1 MKASSRRQR
10 RDKALKTQRRPL
22 TSHRTRLVSALVAGS
37 ACALGTVPAQAV
49 QLGEIDVHSSLGQ
62 PLRASIAFALSP
74 NERIGDYCIYLRR
87 APLGTGLPS
96 LSNAKLTV
104 ANGRINIAGRTPI
117 REPMLDIG
125 LSINCPYTANLTRF
139 YTVMLDP
146 YEPSSQQAPAPVV
159 TARPEVAIQP
169 AATPN
174 VAQRRSVDTRTNTVA
189 TRTPESPVAAQG
201 EYLVKVGDS
210 LSEIA
215 SRIEDRPVGLWAAVD
230 LLFAANPH
238 AFIDGDINKLKAG
251 SLLTIPAFDGV
262 TAPQVAEVRDPAS
275 AQDSASVDIAYPGA
289 TETAAPVQAAIPVET
304 AAPAD
309 TATVAEVPEAVET
322 APQSAPTELNET
334 PVEVERLVTAEPE
347 PVSPIAASET
357 AQTEAEPA
365 ESTPDSS
372 RTTLYWLA
380 GTGFVLILMLLVFG
394 RRMRSRFAAP
404 PPAFD
409 DSAAEEQEPATEEQQ
424 AAAETEIDFD
434 IGEQPSTEYAVA
446 LDADLS
452 AGTGLSDGGEM
463 EVAQDFGFSA
473 KHEPAGELDM
483 TLSED
488 TTIEE
493 KPSTDVLPARKAE
506 ATILEKEILPSDE
519 DDDYDM
525 SVIVDATKQRFGDGD
540 ITAKDLM
547 AVAIAETN
555 DEDADD
561 EYTLSREVDYKIL
574 EQDYEDEL
582 TATQALNAE
591 IEKAAKDLANTLDD
605 DDSAIA
611 EGTVETLAITAETN
625 ALEEA
630 SEPEIIT
637 DLDDTGIN
645 EELTAEMPTQG
656 VSVADATVEMPQP
669 QDEECT
675 DDTAANTEIT
685 EKLPAAENDPT
696 AEMDVE
702 SGHFR
707 TGQGASSSSRL
718 RQEGRAY
725 PLPSANLWAATAR
738 VGRARRS
745 SRRDRPTSGSSSGS
759 PSAPADVPS
768 SGTIATATSC
778 SSPSLYFLLGILISL
793 MPLPLLSS
801 GSSSNSNRTNRPIEL
816 TAATRHS

>member
-10 RDKALKTQRRPL
+10 RNKALKAER
-22 TSHRTRLVSALVAGS
+22 RLVSALVAGS
-37 ACALGTVPAQAV
+37 ACALGAVPAQAV
-49 QLGEIDVHSSLGQ
+49 QLGDIDVQSSLGQ

-74 NERIGDYCIYLRR
+74 NEQIGDYCIYLRR
-87 APLGTGLPS
+87 TPLGTGLPG
-96 LSNAKLTV
+96 LSDAKLTV
-104 ANGRINIAGRTPI
+104 ANGRIHIAGRAPI

-146 YEPSSQQAPAPVV
+146 YEPSPQQTTPAPAV
-159 TARPEVAIQP
+159 TVRPEVAAQP
-169 AATPN
+169 AAPS
-174 VAQRRSVDTRTNTVA
+174 VAQRRTAA
-189 TRTPESPVAAQG
+189 TPAGVPSARTPQPPVAAKA

-251 SLLTIPAFDGV
+251 SLLTIPAFDGT
-262 TAPQVAEVRDPAS
+262 TAPQVAEVRDPVS
-275 AQDSASVDIAYPGA
+275 APQESAAANTDAAYPGA
-289 TETAAPVQAAIPVET
+289 TESAAPVGT
-304 AAPAD
+304 
-309 TATVAEVPEAVET
+309 AEVAQPDAAET
-322 APQSAPTELNET
+322 APQSTPIEINET
-334 PVEVERLVTAEPE
+334 PAEVERLITSDPVPATPTAIADPTIAPTTEPAEPE
-347 PVSPIAASET
+347 
-357 AQTEAEPA
+357 AEPGQNV
-365 ESTPDSS
+365 TDGS

-380 GTGFVLILMLLVFG
+380 GTGFVLILGLLVFG
-394 RRMRSRFAAP
+394 RRLRSRFTAP
-404 PPAFD
+404 PAPVIDDAPAV
-409 DSAAEEQEPATEEQQ
+409 ET
-424 AAAETEIDFD
+424 AAAEPVAEETEVDFD

-452 AGTGLSDGGEM
+452 AGTGLSDRGEM

-473 KHEPAGELDM
+473 KHEAAGELDM
-483 TLSED
+483 AFTED

-493 KPSTDVLPARKAE
+493 KPSTDVLPAQRVE

-547 AVAIAETN
+547 AVAIAETTG
-555 DEDADD
+555 EEGDD

-591 IEKAAKDLANTLDD
+591 IEKAAKDLADRLDD
-605 DDSAIA
+605 DAAPIEPIDDS
-611 EGTVETLAITAETN
+611 TVETQAITAETT
-625 ALEEA
+625 AIEA
-630 SEPEIIT
+630 SDVGEPEIIT
-637 DLDDTGIN
+637 DLDDTGVN

-656 VSVADATVEMPQP
+656 SVSSAADATSELPKP
-669 QDEECT
+669 DAEECS

-707 TGQGASSSSRL
+707 TGQSR
-718 RQEGRAY
+718 
-725 PLPSANLWAATAR
+725 S
-738 VGRARRS
+738 
-745 SRRDRPTSGSSSGS
+745 
-759 PSAPADVPS
+759 
-768 SGTIATATSC
+768 
-778 SSPSLYFLLGILISL
+778 
-793 MPLPLLSS
+793 
-801 GSSSNSNRTNRPIEL
+801 
-816 TAATRHS
+816 